1 MATDPVRIDKQAKE
15 DLEDYHEAVG
25 SETKS
30 ETATEVVRAGLREL
44 HGPATQKWR
53 EIALSASYHLTL
65 VAVMLMILGFGSTIL
80 APGRATAIALVT
92 VTTAVA
98 PIAAVEVFRAVS
110 GQSELGEL
118 FRGETP

>member
-1 MATDPVRIDKQAKE
+1 MATDPVRIDQQAKE
-15 DLEDYHEAVG
+15 DLEEYHEAAG
-25 SETKS
+25 SEAKS
-30 ETATEVVRAGLREL
+30 ETATEVVRVGLREL
-44 HGPATQKWR
+44 HGPATQQWR

-65 VAVMLMILGFGSTIL
+65 VAVMLVILGFGSDIL
-80 APGRATAIALVT
+80 TVGRATAIALVT

-98 PIAAVEVFRAVS
+98 PIAAIEVVRALS